1 MRCLILNQHYL
12 YQDTVFYQLINEF
25 AMTNKLEGKVTI
37 ITGASSGIGE
47 ATAISLA
54 AEGAKV
60 VIAARRGDRLE
71 AVTKHITDNGGQALS
86 VIADITDEVQVK
98 NLIQKANAEFGR
110 VDILVNNAGIS
121 FPGRIENADPSNW
134 RKMIDINVLA
144 LMYATHT
151 VLPIFKAQKSGHI
164 VNISSVAG
172 RIARAGMAAY
182 NVTKWGVNAFSEAL
196 RQEVYQDNIR
206 VTIIEPGLVETE
218 IDQHITDVVA
228 KQEIEARR
236 KAITPLQSEDIAA
249 AIVYAVTQPQHVNVN
264 EILIRPTQQER

>member
-1 MRCLILNQHYL
+1 
-12 YQDTVFYQLINEF
+12 
-25 AMTNKLEGKVTI
+25 MTNKLEGKVTI

-71 AVTKHITDNGGQALS
+71 AVAKHITENGGQALS

-98 NLIQKANAEFGR
+98 NLIQKAHAEFGR

-121 FPGRIENADPSNW
+121 FPGRIENADLSNW

-144 LMYATHT
+144 LMYTTHT

-164 VNISSVAG
+164 VNMALLNWRMIFGGRDVPWNVSTRILNVCKIIFIPKISN
-172 RIARAGMAAY
+172 AR
-182 NVTKWGVNAFSEAL
+182 
-196 RQEVYQDNIR
+196 
-206 VTIIEPGLVETE
+206 
-218 IDQHITDVVA
+218 
-228 KQEIEARR
+228 
-236 KAITPLQSEDIAA
+236 
-249 AIVYAVTQPQHVNVN
+249 
-264 EILIRPTQQER
+264 